1 MKRIFAFIVAAMALS
16 SCVKVGDTYLRYDG
30 PKEVSA
36 EEQELTYVPSKQAEM
51 AFEVAHWTVFDAPSD
66 QVPTEGN
73 VEPTSAQEITGDW
86 FKVYFKDGNVMVEL
100 DANEGYKRELTVYIS
115 DSVSTSGS
123 SQFSVTQDG
132 KVYGD
137 K

>member
-16 SCVKVGDTYLRYDG
+16 SCVKVGDTFLRFDG
-30 PKEVSA
+30 PSEVSA

-100 DANEGYKRELTVYIS
+100 DANEGYKRQLTVHIL
-115 DSVSTSGS
+115 DSVSDGGN
-123 SQFSVTQDG
+123 SQINVCQEG
-132 KVYGD
+132 KVYGEE
-137 K
+137 

>member
-1 MKRIFAFIVAAMALS
+1 MKRIFAFIVAAIALS
-16 SCVKVGDTYLRYDG
+16 SCVKVGDTFLRFDG
-30 PKEVSA
+30 PSEVSA

-66 QVPTEGN
+66 QLPTEGN
-73 VEPTSAQEITGDW
+73 VEPAGAQEIIGDW
-86 FKVYFKDGNVMVEL
+86 FKVYFKDGNVIVEL
-100 DANEGYKRELTVYIS
+100 DANEGYKRQLTVHIL

-132 KVYGD
+132 KVYGEE
-137 K
+137 

>member
-51 AFEVAHWTVFDAPSD
+51 AFELVSWTFFDAPSD
-66 QVPTEGN
+66 QVPTEGTLEATN
-73 VEPTSAQEITGDW
+73 SKEITGDW

-100 DANEGYKRELTVYIS
+100 DANEGYKRQLTVHIL
-115 DSVSTSGS
+115 DSVSDGGN
-123 SQFSVTQDG
+123 SQINVCQEG
-132 KVYGD
+132 KVYGEE
-137 K
+137 

>member
-1 MKRIFAFIVAAMALS
+1 
-16 SCVKVGDTYLRYDG
+16 
-30 PKEVSA
+30 
-36 EEQELTYVPSKQAEM
+36 
-51 AFEVAHWTVFDAPSD
+51 
-66 QVPTEGN
+66 
-73 VEPTSAQEITGDW
+73 
-86 FKVYFKDGNVMVEL
+86 MVEL
-100 DANEGYKRELTVYIS
+100 DANNGYKRELIVYIS

>member
-16 SCVKVGDTYLRYDG
+16 SCVKVGDTFLRFDG
-30 PKEVSA
+30 PKEVNA

-86 FKVYFKDGNVMVEL
+86 FKVYFKDGNVIVEL
-100 DANEGYKRELTVYIS
+100 DANEGYKRQLTVHIL
-115 DSVSTSGS
+115 DSVSDGGS
-123 SQFSVTQDG
+123 SQIDVFQEG
-132 KVYGD
+132 KVYGEE
-137 K
+137 

>member
-16 SCVKVGDTYLRYDG
+16 SCVKVGDTFLRFDG

-51 AFEVAHWTVFDAPSD
+51 AFELVSWAIYDAPSD
-66 QVPTEGN
+66 QVPTEGTLEATDSKE
-73 VEPTSAQEITGDW
+73 VAGDW

-100 DANEGYKRELTVYIS
+100 NANEGYKRELTVYIS

>member
-1 MKRIFAFIVAAMALS
+1 MKRIFAFIVAAIALS

-36 EEQELTYVPSKQAEM
+36 EEQELTYAPSKSAEM
-51 AFEVAHWTVFDAPSD
+51 SLDLVSWAIYDAPSD
-66 QVPTEGN
+66 QVPTEGTM
-73 VEPTSAQEITGDW
+73 EATDRTEITGDW

-100 DANEGYKRELTVYIS
+100 NANEGYKRELTVYIS

-132 KVYGD
+132 KVYGEE
-137 K
+137 

>member
-16 SCVKVGDTYLRYDG
+16 SCVKVGDTFLRFDG
-30 PKEVSA
+30 PSEVSA
-36 EEQELTYVPSKQAEM
+36 DEQELTYVPSKQADM
-51 AFEVAHWTVFDAPSD
+51 SFEVAHWTVFDVPSD

-73 VEPTSAQEITGDW
+73 VEPAGAQEIIGDW

-100 DANEGYKRELTVYIS
+100 DANEGYKRQLTVYIS

-132 KVYGD
+132 KVYGEE
-137 K
+137 

>member
-30 PKEVSA
+30 PSEVSA

-66 QVPTEGN
+66 QLPTEGN
-73 VEPTSAQEITGDW
+73 VEPAGAQEIIGDW
-86 FKVYFKDGNVMVEL
+86 FKVYFKDGNVIVEL
-100 DANEGYKRELTVYIS
+100 DANEGYKRQLTVHIL
-115 DSVSTSGS
+115 DSVSDGGS
-123 SQFSVTQDG
+123 SQIDVFQEG
-132 KVYGD
+132 KEYGE
-137 K
+137 

>member
-1 MKRIFAFIVAAMALS
+1 MKRFFAFIVAAIALS

-100 DANEGYKRELTVYIS
+100 DANNGYKRELIVYIS

-132 KVYGD
+132 KVYGEE
-137 K
+137 

>member
-1 MKRIFAFIVAAMALS
+1 MKRFFAFIVAAIALS

-36 EEQELTYVPSKQAEM
+36 EEQELTYTPSKAAEM
-51 AFEVAHWTVFDAPSD
+51 SLDLVSWAIYDAPSD
-66 QVPTEGN
+66 QVPTEGTLEATN
-73 VEPTSAQEITGDW
+73 SNEITGDW

-100 DANEGYKRELTVYIS
+100 DANNGYKRELIVYIS